1 MEAVSINVKI
11 LMVATFVN
19 AVMGFSWMAMGK
31 LVQVNVKLK
40 ISRNSDYNY
49 YYRIEHSGD
58 WFSGKTNELY
68 QTLINN

>member
-1 MEAVSINVKI
+1 MEAVNINVKI

-31 LVQVNVKLK
+31 LVQVNVKLRVR
-40 ISRNSDYNY
+40 RNSDYNY

-58 WFSGKTNELY
+58 WFSGKANELY

>member
-1 MEAVSINVKI
+1 MEAVNINVKI

-31 LVQVNVKLK
+31 LVQVNVKLRVR
-40 ISRNSDYNY
+40 RNSDYNY

>member
-19 AVMGFSWMAMGK
+19 AVTGFSRMAMGK

-40 ISRNSDYNY
+40 LLLQNRTQ
-49 YYRIEHSGD
+49 
-58 WFSGKTNELY
+58 W
-68 QTLINN
+68 

>member
-19 AVMGFSWMAMGK
+19 AVTGFSWMAMGK

-40 ISRNSDYNY
+40 VSRKCDYNY

-58 WFSGKTNELY
+58 WFSGKTNKLY